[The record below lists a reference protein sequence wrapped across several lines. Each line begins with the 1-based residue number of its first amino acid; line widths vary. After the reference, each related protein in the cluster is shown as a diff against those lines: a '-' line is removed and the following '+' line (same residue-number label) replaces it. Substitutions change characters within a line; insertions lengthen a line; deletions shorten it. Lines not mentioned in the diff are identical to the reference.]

1 MRVAA
6 LSNKKDRLL
15 HCSSAVFKVIFDIIP
30 FMLASSNCVCIQRRG
45 YRIEYRIL
53 RVEIWNNSDFMG
65 LRILAEMD

>member
-45 YRIEYRIL
+45 YQIEFRLL
-53 RVEIWNNSDFMG
+53 RAEIRNTSDFIG
-65 LRILAEMD
+65 L